1 MQLLQNVLHLLYST
15 DFLLGFIEPLA
26 KKQEIRDRCCRL
38 HHNIL
43 DLRSTGLQRE
53 ETGLYKGFIFCV
65 A

>member
-1 MQLLQNVLHLLYST
+1 MFFIFYIQLIFFWVSS
-15 DFLLGFIEPLA
+15 EPLA

-43 DLRSTGLQRE
+43 DRE